1 MSLNIV
7 LQEAI
12 EKVIQTFISNVST
25 KYNLDNDEL
34 NAIWT
39 GNNKQS
45 NTPKVVS
52 FSEVDVSP
60 DFLLKC
66 NKAELTALCKQKGC
80 KCSGTKTDLISRL
93 LGKEDT
99 KNPEDN
105 KKPKTTSKK
114 ITPREISPI
123 EKKLVANI
131 PNILVK
137 RNKYNN
143 YEHPETGLVFDNE
156 TKTVIGK
163 QNKNGSVDDLSED
176 DIDQCNA
183 FKFKFQIPT
192 NLDSKSK
199 LVDVKIEELDEDE
212 DDELEVEEEELNE
225 EDLNEE
231 GENVELEDDDLL
243 GEEEE
248 EEEEEEVEEVEDE
261 Y

>member
-80 KCSGTKTDLISRL
+80 KCSGTKTELISRL
-93 LGKEDT
+93 LGKEDN

-183 FKFKFQIPT
+183 FKFKFQIPS

-212 DDELEVEEEELNE
+212 GDDELEVEEELNE

-243 GEEEE
+243 GEEDED
-248 EEEEEEVEEVEDE
+248 EEEEEVEDE

>member
-1 MSLNIV
+1 MSLNGV

-52 FSEVDVSP
+52 FPEVDVSP

-99 KNPEDN
+99 KKAEDT

-114 ITPREISPI
+114 STPREISPI

-143 YEHPETGLVFDNE
+143 YEHPETGLVFNNE

-183 FKFKFQIPT
+183 FKFKFEIPT

-199 LVDVKIEELDEDE
+199 LIDVKIEELDEDE
-212 DDELEVEEEELNE
+212 DDDDELEVEEELNE
-225 EDLNEE
+225 EDLNEDD
-231 GENVELEDDDLL
+231 ENVELEDNDLL
-243 GEEEE
+243 GEEDLE
-248 EEEEEEVEEVEDE
+248 EEEEEEVEDE

>member
-80 KCSGTKTDLISRL
+80 KCSGTKTELISRL
-93 LGKEDT
+93 LGKEDN

-183 FKFKFQIPT
+183 FKFKFQIPS

-212 DDELEVEEEELNE
+212 GDDELEVEEELNE

-243 GEEEE
+243 GEEDEE
-248 EEEEEEVEEVEDE
+248 EDEDQEEEVEEV

>member
-1 MSLNIV
+1 MSLNGV

-80 KCSGTKTDLISRL
+80 KCSGTKTELISRL
-93 LGKEDT
+93 LGKEDN

-212 DDELEVEEEELNE
+212 GDELEVVEEEELNE

-243 GEEEE
+243 GEDEEEVEEE
-248 EEEEEEVEEVEDE
+248 EEEDE

>member
-80 KCSGTKTDLISRL
+80 KCSGTKTELISRL
-93 LGKEDT
+93 LGKEDN

-183 FKFKFQIPT
+183 FKFKFQIPS

-212 DDELEVEEEELNE
+212 GDDELEVEEELKE

-243 GEEEE
+243 GEEDL
-248 EEEEEEVEEVEDE
+248 EEEEEVEDE

>member
-93 LGKEDT
+93 LGKEDD
-99 KNPEDN
+99 KKPEDN

-183 FKFKFQIPT
+183 FKFKFQIPS
-192 NLDSKSK
+192 NLDNKSK

-212 DDELEVEEEELNE
+212 GDDEGGDELEVEEELNE

-231 GENVELEDDDLL
+231 EVEDVELEDDDLL
-243 GEEEE
+243 GEDEDED
-248 EEEEEEVEEVEDE
+248 EEVEDE

>member
-80 KCSGTKTDLISRL
+80 KCSGTKTELISRL
-93 LGKEDT
+93 LGKEDN

-183 FKFKFQIPT
+183 FKFKFQIPS

-212 DDELEVEEEELNE
+212 GDDELEVEEELNE

-231 GENVELEDDDLL
+231 GENVELEDDDIL
-243 GEEEE
+243 GEEDED
-248 EEEEEEVEEVEDE
+248 EEEEEVEDE

>member
-80 KCSGTKTDLISRL
+80 KCSGTKTELISRL
-93 LGKEDT
+93 LGKEDN

-183 FKFKFQIPT
+183 FKFKFQIPS

-212 DDELEVEEEELNE
+212 GDDELEVEEELNE

-248 EEEEEEVEEVEDE
+248 DEDEEEEEVEDE

>member
-1 MSLNIV
+1 MSLNGV

-60 DFLLKC
+60 DFILKC

-80 KCSGTKTDLISRL
+80 KCSGTKTELISRL
-93 LGKEDT
+93 LGKEDN

-183 FKFKFQIPT
+183 FKFKFQIPS
-192 NLDSKSK
+192 NLDNKSK

-212 DDELEVEEEELNE
+212 GDDELEVEEELNE

-243 GEEEE
+243 GEEDEE
-248 EEEEEEVEEVEDE
+248 EDEDQEEEVEEE

>member
-1 MSLNIV
+1 MSLNGV
-7 LQEAI
+7 LEEAI

-52 FSEVDVSP
+52 FHEVDVSP

-93 LGKEDT
+93 LGKEDN

-183 FKFKFQIPT
+183 FKFKFQIPS
-192 NLDSKSK
+192 NLDNKSK

-212 DDELEVEEEELNE
+212 GDDEGGDELEVEEELNE

-231 GENVELEDDDLL
+231 EVEDVELEDDDLL
-243 GEEEE
+243 GEDEDED
-248 EEEEEEVEEVEDE
+248 EEVEDE

>member
-1 MSLNIV
+1 MSLNGV
-7 LQEAI
+7 LEEAI

-52 FSEVDVSP
+52 FHEVDVSP

-80 KCSGTKTDLISRL
+80 KCSGTKTDLMSRL

-99 KNPEDN
+99 KKAEDT

-114 ITPREISPI
+114 STPREISPI

-143 YEHPETGLVFDNE
+143 YEHPETGLVFNNE

-212 DDELEVEEEELNE
+212 GDDELEAEEELNE

-231 GENVELEDDDLL
+231 DLNEEGENIELEDDDLL
-243 GEEEE
+243 GEDEDEL
-248 EEEEEEVEEVEDE
+248 EDE

>member
-93 LGKEDT
+93 LGKEDD
-99 KNPEDN
+99 KKPEDN

-183 FKFKFQIPT
+183 FKFKFQIPS
-192 NLDSKSK
+192 NLDNKSK
-199 LVDVKIEELDEDE
+199 LVDVKI
-212 DDELEVEEEELNE
+212 EELNE

-243 GEEEE
+243 GEEDL
-248 EEEEEEVEEVEDE
+248 EEEEEVEDE

>member
-1 MSLNIV
+1 MSLNGV

-80 KCSGTKTDLISRL
+80 KCSGTKTELISRL
-93 LGKEDT
+93 LGKEDN

-183 FKFKFQIPT
+183 FKFKFQIPS
-192 NLDSKSK
+192 NLDNKSK

-212 DDELEVEEEELNE
+212 GDDEGGDELEVEEELNE

-231 GENVELEDDDLL
+231 EVEDVELEDDDLL
-243 GEEEE
+243 GEDEDED
-248 EEEEEEVEEVEDE
+248 EEVEDE

>member
-80 KCSGTKTDLISRL
+80 KCSGTKTELISRL
-93 LGKEDT
+93 LGKEDN

-183 FKFKFQIPT
+183 FKFKFQIPS

-212 DDELEVEEEELNE
+212 GDDELEVEEELNE

-243 GEEEE
+243 GEEDEE
-248 EEEEEEVEEVEDE
+248 EDEDQEEEVEEE